1 MTQIVR
7 PRDAAEL
14 AVLMPYQLGFHPGPS
29 VCLTLM
35 RERRLGLLQRH
46 DLVAEPDVA
55 RRVAAEAVAIALR
68 EGASSVLL
76 MAFEDDE
83 GQSLALRAAMTAA
96 ALEAGLPVHQ
106 HLVVRDGHCHT
117 VDGPGAGRALRLPRP
132 EDVPAVAPFVEAGVC
147 PVPSRDHLVR
157 GVLAERDET
166 RAAAVA
172 VAASP
177 LGVRPRVPEIATA
190 WTRLLDPDAGAR
202 PVGDLADRDL
212 LVIARSLQLVPW
224 RDALLAVLCPGT
236 MPLTG
241 VDEHWISLALE
252 VTRWCP
258 WVLGD
263 DELVPEVGEHHDGV
277 LAVRTRLLELA
288 RLVPAELTPP
298 LLTCAAHLAWWT
310 GDGTVTGVCL
320 ERALQVDPDYR
331 LAELMLELLSHGV
344 RPWETPRV
352 A

>member
-46 DLVAEPDVA
+46 DLVAQPDVA

-106 HLVVRDGHCHT
+106 HLVVRDGHRHT

-157 GVLAERDET
+157 GSSRSET
-166 RAAAVA
+166 RR
-172 VAASP
+172 
-177 LGVRPRVPEIATA
+177 GRPP
-190 WTRLLDPDAGAR
+190 W
-202 PVGDLADRDL
+202 
-212 LVIARSLQLVPW
+212 PW
-224 RDALLAVLCPGT
+224 RPARWACVPGSRRS
-236 MPLTG
+236 PRPG
-241 VDEHWISLALE
+241 PGCS
-252 VTRWCP
+252 
-258 WVLGD
+258 
-263 DELVPEVGEHHDGV
+263 
-277 LAVRTRLLELA
+277 
-288 RLVPAELTPP
+288 TPTP
-298 LLTCAAHLAWWT
+298 
-310 GDGTVTGVCL
+310 GPG
-320 ERALQVDPDYR
+320 
-331 LAELMLELLSHGV
+331 
-344 RPWETPRV
+344 PWETWPT
-352 A
+352 ATCW